1 MIIIGDCQ
9 LLHLIYE
16 SFQNNSLELR
26 KVGVQVA
33 TSEFMLLLG
42 KAFLHE
48 LNHGDR
54 ERAIAFGRA
63 LLIEIEKEC
72 INGNGQGLQE
82 MESIDSVA

>member
-9 LLHLIYE
+9 LLHLIYV
-16 SFQNNSLELR
+16 SIQNNLLQLR

-33 TSEFMLLLG
+33 TNEFMLLLG

-48 LNHGDR
+48 LNYGDKDK
-54 ERAIAFGRA
+54 AIAFGRA
-63 LLIEIEKEC
+63 LLVEMDKEC
-72 INGNGQGLQE
+72 SNGNGQGLQE